1 MGDRDGMEA
10 TAGYP
15 EMAGSKKWTRES
27 RLLLACARVLPTR
40 EDEAAIRGMLI
51 HGIDWTLFART
62 AMEHGLAALAGRTL
76 NCVAPDMVPDEIGD
90 ALRANLDLTR
100 QKNRAL
106 FDDLVRVIDALA
118 DDGVEA
124 IPFNGPVLAFQA

>member
-1 MGDRDGMEA
+1 MV
-10 TAGYP
+10 
-15 EMAGSKKWTRES
+15 GSKKSMTREF

-76 NCVAPDMVPDEIGD
+76 NCVTPDMVPDEIRD
-90 ALRANLDLTR
+90 ALRANVDQTR

-106 FDDLVRVIDALA
+106 SMNSRV
-118 DDGVEA
+118 
-124 IPFNGPVLAFQA
+124 

>member
-10 TAGYP
+10 TAGHR
-15 EMAGSKKWTRES
+15 EMVGSKKSMTREF

-76 NCVAPDMVPDEIGD
+76 NCVTPDMVPDEIRD
-90 ALRANLDLTR
+90 ALRANVDQTR

-106 FDDLVRVIDALA
+106 SMNSRV
-118 DDGVEA
+118 
-124 IPFNGPVLAFQA
+124 